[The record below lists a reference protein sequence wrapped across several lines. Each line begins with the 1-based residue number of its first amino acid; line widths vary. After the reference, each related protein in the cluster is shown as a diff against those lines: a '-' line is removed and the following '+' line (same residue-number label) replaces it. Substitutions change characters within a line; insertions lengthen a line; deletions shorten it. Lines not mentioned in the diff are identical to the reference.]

1 MTIAPSAK
9 EIQKQ
14 IKAKQMAEE
23 TQTKVKTVSRV
34 EMKTANRVQINS
46 KEFKN
51 FVDAAPDGAN
61 STKKVCHCRM
71 KGNKAVIT
79 HTIDPELLLQVEA
92 VAETMGIKR
101 ATVINLMIKKV
112 LATGLLEKEW

>member
-34 EMKTANRVQINS
+34 EMKTANRVQIDS
-46 KEFKN
+46 KEFKS
-51 FVDAAPDGAN
+51 FVEAAPDGGGPE
-61 STKKVCHCRM
+61 KKAFRCRM
-71 KGNKAVIT
+71 KGRKAVIT
-79 HTIDPELLLQVEA
+79 HTIDPENLVKLDA
-92 VAETMGIKR
+92 MAETMGLKR
-101 ATVINLMIKKV
+101 ATLINLIIQKTLSK
-112 LATGLLEKEW
+112 GSI